1 MKVNIYDEENVQ
13 KGRLMLMNIAED
25 LKEYAKIK
33 VSPIQEADGEGA
45 AKAAPDTKTSKKSTN
60 MDDIKKQ
67 ADSSRTKKGEVLS
80 TDDKPID
87 DEGEFLEGLQN
98 YIYMEL
104 QSTVAFK
111 EIDIDQML
119 QHTTLDD
126 FLRGLYVKAVDSGP
140 SAGKLSHHDK
150 LMAQLMGTVDES
162 YGDDRE
168 QKRGPS
174 IMFDEQAEERELSS
188 ASAALRNDKTIDMFR
203 GENLRKMAM

>member
-1 MKVNIYDEENVQ
+1 
-13 KGRLMLMNIAED
+13 MLMNIAED

-33 VSPIQEADGEGA
+33 VSPMQEAAEGGA
-45 AKAAPDTKTSKKSTN
+45 TEKVATEAKGAKKSTN

-67 ADSSRTKKGEVLS
+67 ADSSRSKKGEVL
-80 TDDKPID
+80 TTEDKPID
-87 DEGEFLEGLQN
+87 DEGEFLDGLQN

-111 EIDIDQML
+111 QIDIDQML

-150 LMAQLMGTVDES
+150 LMAQLMGTVDEG

-168 QKRGPS
+168 TKRGPS
-174 IMFDEQAEERELSS
+174 LMFDEQAQEREQLS
-188 ASAALRNDKTIDMFR
+188 ANAALRNDKTIDMFR
-203 GENLRKMAM
+203 GENLRKMAL